1 MILPLRHALCACH
14 LPNKWGGLRNGQD
27 RSLRVVGAIHE
38 SPACHSEPIG
48 EESRFVYFYF
58 ALLEILRFAQDDKL
72 GVVGR
77 DGRAGACSRRKVH
90 EFGEFCPRRR
100 ARCELTA
107 GASPRPTLI
116 LYFVRSKN
124 PPTNPNF
131 SLRFCTRIRVPN
143 GIARKFPLA
152 TGGVSLYN
160 KRQIIFADGRTA
172 RFLRCKE
179 SYNRCWVNMSECG

>member
-1 MILPLRHALCACH
+1 MFRKITSKSTGGRGDPPLQTGR
-14 LPNKWGGLRNGQD
+14 
-27 RSLRVVGAIHE
+27 RVVAPYARITVCPFRNSKQTLRRE
-38 SPACHSEPIG
+38 QNSPNSGTLLSASQTFPLTG
-48 EESRFVYFYF
+48 E
-58 ALLEILRFAQDDKL
+58 
-72 GVVGR
+72 
-77 DGRAGACSRRKVH
+77 
-90 EFGEFCPRRR
+90 
-100 ARCELTA
+100 
-107 GASPRPTLI
+107 SPRPTLI

-124 PPTNPNF
+124 TPTTPNF
-131 SLRFCTRIRVPN
+131 PLRFCTRVRVPN